1 MAQPRDPHE
10 DALAS
15 AWERLSVVDPSVLAR
30 ESGGTLAEGQMRLAL
45 KVLDRECIVD
55 LKDRAV
61 KYADDEGPLSGDM
74 QVILLHYLEG
84 SLKAVQ
90 DPAGKLVSFR
100 EFEGGSLY
108 YAAFKSRTIDF
119 LVRTFGQKADR
130 LKRIGEILHAEPMT
144 TGNVGFKVKFF
155 PKVTVAVVL
164 WLGDEEVPT
173 SANMLFDANAGAI
186 LPTEDISHMGGLLC
200 LRLAELEESLS

>member
-1 MAQPRDPHE
+1 ME
-10 DALAS
+10 
-15 AWERLSVVDPSVLAR
+15 
-30 ESGGTLAEGQMRLAL
+30 L
-45 KVLDRECIVD
+45 KVLDRDCIVD
-55 LKDRAV
+55 LKDRTV
-61 KYADDEGPLSGDM
+61 SYSDGQGTVSGDM

-84 SLKAVQ
+84 SRKSDP
-90 DPAGKLVSFR
+90 DPAGKLASFR

-130 LKRIGEILHAEPMT
+130 LKRIGEALHAEPMT

-155 PKVTVAVVL
+155 PKVIVAVVI

-173 SANMLFDANAGAI
+173 SANILFDANAGLI

-200 LRLAELEESLS
+200 LRLAELEKSLS